1 MKVKFLENIELNNS
15 QYKRKEIIY
24 KDTICEVINETEDFL
39 QVELPSEWST
49 MMPKSALGKYAIIVE
64 E

>member
-15 QYKRKEIIY
+15 QYKRKEIVH
-24 KDTICEVINETEDFL
+24 KDTICDVINETEDFL
-39 QVELPSEWST
+39 QVELSSKWTT
-49 MMPKSALGKYAIIVE
+49 MMPKSVLGKYAIIVE